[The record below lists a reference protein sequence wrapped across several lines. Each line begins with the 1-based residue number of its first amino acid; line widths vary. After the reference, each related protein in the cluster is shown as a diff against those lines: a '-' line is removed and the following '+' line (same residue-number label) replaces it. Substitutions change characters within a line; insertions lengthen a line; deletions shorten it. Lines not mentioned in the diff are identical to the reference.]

1 MGANFLRAEGL
12 GREFARQGHDVW
24 LAGPRGRWEP
34 PTGSPAVDEL
44 RIVRSPGIG
53 RRLLLPAAFSPLAT
67 LGVLASVRKLA
78 PHIVHSFGHR
88 PAASIPARFLQKG
101 QGARHVADW
110 SDWWGGGGI
119 AAERSWVG
127 RTTVGA
133 LDAVFERWSRVSA
146 DGLTASTS
154 HLAAMARSWG
164 VDSERL
170 LRLPGGARVDVIRP
184 LPMAA
189 ARLKYGLS
197 AEDRILVHA
206 GQSAFDLG
214 FLVDCF
220 AEIHRHEPQARLMVI
235 GGNQRRLSQLSRR
248 HGLMERVLVWKRVPI
263 ASLGELLA
271 CGEVMLLPFPN
282 LGLNLGRFPNRL
294 GDYLSAGRPVVTNTT
309 GDVGRL
315 IEENAIGL
323 AVEPT
328 SQATAQAAL
337 RVLSDPVL
345 AAELG
350 NRGREFAEQRMA
362 WSILASEVLAFYA
375 RLPQR
380 VEYPR

>member
-1 MGANFLRAEGL
+1 
-12 GREFARQGHDVW
+12 
-24 LAGPRGRWEP
+24 
-34 PTGSPAVDEL
+34 
-44 RIVRSPGIG
+44 
-53 RRLLLPAAFSPLAT
+53 
-67 LGVLASVRKLA
+67 
-78 PHIVHSFGHR
+78 
-88 PAASIPARFLQKG
+88 
-101 QGARHVADW
+101 
-110 SDWWGGGGI
+110 
-119 AAERSWVG
+119 
-127 RTTVGA
+127 
-133 LDAVFERWSRVSA
+133 
-146 DGLTASTS
+146 
-154 HLAAMARSWG
+154 
-164 VDSERL
+164 
-170 LRLPGGARVDVIRP
+170 
-184 LPMAA
+184 
-189 ARLKYGLS
+189 
-197 AEDRILVHA
+197 
-206 GQSAFDLG
+206 
-214 FLVDCF
+214 
-220 AEIHRHEPQARLMVI
+220 
-235 GGNQRRLSQLSRR
+235 
-248 HGLMERVLVWKRVPI
+248 MERVLVWRRVPT